1 MSNKLLI
8 SGCGITFFGERKT
21 WSHIAR
27 AIGVK
32 IIDVSGPAIS
42 NQTIINE
49 IVEGIIKHTP
59 THVICQLTSIGKLD
73 IGIENDLQIQELV
86 IPDTIRNFTW
96 NGIWPSS
103 VSDEHISKQHYYKW
117 LYSERYEIRTLANQ
131 LMMLENFCI
140 SRGILLKVV
149 QGYNINWNLA
159 PAFNLTSLNKSFII
173 YENYKSGEYYKYHS
187 FSNKNTVPNILYQ
200 CVLTG
205 IMLDMIG
212 FEYNKIKLSNIFKKY
227 DDVKDNMQ

>member
-8 SGCGITFFGERKT
+8 SGCGITFSGERKT
-21 WSHIAR
+21 WTHIAR

-32 IIDVSGPAIS
+32 TVDFSGPAIS

-49 IVEGIIKHTP
+49 IIEGIVNHKP
-59 THVICQLTSIGKLD
+59 THVICQLTNIGKLD
-73 IGIENDLQIQELV
+73 VFIERQEQIEELV
-86 IPDTIRNFTW
+86 FPDKIRNFTW

-103 VSDEHISKQHYYKW
+103 GSDEHISKQHYYKW
-117 LYSERYEIRTLANQ
+117 LYSEQYEVRTLANQ
-131 LMMLENFCI
+131 LMMLENFCTA
-140 SRGILLKVV
+140 RGIILKIV
-149 QGYNINWNLA
+149 QGYDVNWNLA
-159 PAFNLTSLNKSFII
+159 SNFNLTSLIKSFII
-173 YENYKSGEYYKYHS
+173 YENYKNSNYYKYHD

-212 FEYNKIKLSNIFKKY
+212 IEYNKIKLSNILKKY
-227 DDVKDNMQ
+227 NDVKDIA